1 MSKTRPPYPAAFR
14 QQMVELVRSGR
25 TPGELAREF
34 EPSSQAI
41 RTWVAQAARDGGE
54 RSDGL
59 RTEERE
65 EIRRLRREVRRLR
78 EERDILTPPYMSR
91 SVSGNSSS
99 ARHPSEPPSA
109 KLPWLIAHTD
119 DGRTS
124 QPVPAAPPVSVRT
137 DRGVTVSARG
147 SDGRVQSA
155 APLSSFASDRDR
167 FHSRV
172 ERDMPHGGGMVTLPV
187 RDTRADDDPSSR
199 GRPSK
204 PGKFVA
210 CSDSGTDT
218 RAPVW
223 YKCSLNNH
231 LRHHGGP
238 CVTTDTVPQ
247 TVLFPDLFD
256 KPLFA
261 RFNQE
266 QASSDGGAILLKAA
280 ERIYGLV
287 KAFAGC
293 LFDKRA
299 PDKTR
304 HSLADLIGQRIFG
317 IACGHPDCNDGD
329 RLADDPIHK
338 LLLDRDPVSGERLA
352 SQPTLSRFENAVNGC
367 ALYRMADEL
376 ATRVIARHRRRL
388 DGRARCITIDLDPTD
403 DPTHGAQQYTL
414 FNGYYDNWCYLP
426 LLGFLTFDRESEQY
440 LCAALLRHGKAVASE
455 GTVGLLSR
463 LLPRLRRA
471 FPRAR
476 ILVRL
481 DGGFASPAVFAF
493 LEAQPRLDYVIAM
506 AKNAVLERYA
516 EPAMLVARARARTW
530 RSEQTE
536 HVYTETNEYQ
546 AGTWNHTRRV
556 VIKAEVVRHRD
567 REPRDNPRF
576 VVTNMRQTPRF
587 LYEKVYCARGD
598 AENRIKELKAL
609 QIDRTSCQ
617 TFSANQLRVLLT
629 AAAYVL
635 MQELRLRAADTA
647 CARAQ
652 VPWLRDRLLKL
663 GVQVVCSV
671 RRIVLRLPRATPDL
685 AAWRHIAFALGA
697 RAG

>member
-1 MSKTRPPYPAAFR
+1 M
-14 QQMVELVRSGR
+14 
-25 TPGELAREF
+25 
-34 EPSSQAI
+34 
-41 RTWVAQAARDGGE
+41 
-54 RSDGL
+54 
-59 RTEERE
+59 
-65 EIRRLRREVRRLR
+65 
-78 EERDILTPPYMSR
+78 
-91 SVSGNSSS
+91 
-99 ARHPSEPPSA
+99 
-109 KLPWLIAHTD
+109 
-119 DGRTS
+119 
-124 QPVPAAPPVSVRT
+124 
-137 DRGVTVSARG
+137 
-147 SDGRVQSA
+147 
-155 APLSSFASDRDR
+155 
-167 FHSRV
+167 
-172 ERDMPHGGGMVTLPV
+172 
-187 RDTRADDDPSSR
+187 
-199 GRPSK
+199 
-204 PGKFVA
+204 
-210 CSDSGTDT
+210 
-218 RAPVW
+218 
-223 YKCSLNNH
+223 
-231 LRHHGGP
+231 
-238 CVTTDTVPQ
+238 TTDTVPQ

-261 RFNQE
+261 QFNQE

-516 EPAMLVARARARTW
+516 EPAMLVARARTW

-546 AGTWNHTRRV
+546 AGTWNHARRV
-556 VIKAEVVRHRD
+556 VIKAEVVRLRRPRAAGQSALRRD
-567 REPRDNPRF
+567 QHAADAAFPLREGLLRPRGRREPDQGTEGPTDRPHELPGVFGESVARPADGGAYVLIPPGVESLRS
-576 VVTNMRQTPRF
+576 RQTPR
-587 LYEKVYCARGD
+587 D
-598 AENRIKELKAL
+598 
-609 QIDRTSCQ
+609 
-617 TFSANQLRVLLT
+617 RVL
-629 AAAYVL
+629 
-635 MQELRLRAADTA
+635 QF
-647 CARAQ
+647 AQ
-652 VPWLRDRLLKL
+652 GAPWLRR
-663 GVQVVCSV
+663 
-671 RRIVLRLPRATPDL
+671 P
-685 AAWRHIAFALGA
+685 AAEASASRDGA
-697 RAG
+697 